1 MTLKRLLAK
10 LQQQLSTPEVE
21 ERTRQNAVHVATA
34 GLLLDLAHAD
44 HQMSKAEE
52 RRLLQHLRERFDLD
66 EETARDLMQSA
77 EEERGASI
85 DHFAF
90 TQVIRRN
97 TSLSERIEIIRTMWH
112 IVYADG
118 LLKTDEVQ
126 MLRKLSELLGV
137 EHKVMI
143 DTKLDVRRELGLPD
157 V

>member
-10 LQQQLSTPEVE
+10 LQQQLSSPEVE
-21 ERTRQNAVHVATA
+21 DQTRQNAVHVATA

-44 HQMSKAEE
+44 HQMSKGEE
-52 RRLLQHLRERFDLD
+52 TRLLQHLRERFDLD
-66 EETARDLMQSA
+66 DETARDLMESA

-97 TSLSERIEIIRTMWH
+97 TSLAERISMIRSMWH

-118 LLKTDEVQ
+118 LLKSDELQ
-126 MLRKLSELLGV
+126 MVRKLSELLGV
-137 EHKVMI
+137 EHRVMI
-143 DTKLDVRRELGLPD
+143 DAKLEVRKELGLPD